1 MRRKKIKS
9 KKKKEKKEE
18 VKIKIKE
25 KKGEDPIKKG
35 KKKTNAGSFIKQTL
49 GFINKP
55 THTLIKLFTYWKV
68 IGY

>member
-18 VKIKIKE
+18 VKIKIKKE

-35 KKKTNAGSFIKQTL
+35 KKKTNTCGFIKQTL

-55 THTLIKLFTYWKV
+55 THTLIKLFTY
-68 IGY
+68 

>member
-18 VKIKIKE
+18 VKIKIKQE
-25 KKGEDPIKKG
+25 KKGEDPIQKG
-35 KKKTNAGSFIKQTL
+35 KKKTKARGFIKQTL
-49 GFINKP
+49 
-55 THTLIKLFTYWKV
+55 